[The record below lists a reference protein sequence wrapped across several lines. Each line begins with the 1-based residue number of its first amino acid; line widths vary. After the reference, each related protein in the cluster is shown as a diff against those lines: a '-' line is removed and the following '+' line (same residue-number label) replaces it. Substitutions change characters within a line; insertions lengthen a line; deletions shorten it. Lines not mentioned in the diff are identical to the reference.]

1 MRRITRHSC
10 NDAPVLE
17 EQETEGQRQLH
28 SLLLQQLDTGADI
41 DRCVAKRKCFAPA
54 TLYKPFGEQAAGV
67 RSLSQFQTL
76 QDGEQEMS
84 SLRELGLTDAEI
96 ELWRSRE
103 KSEAG
108 EKGRGVSAAPS
119 ARHQRL
125 QAIQDKMKARVEL
138 LSRPQRLSASRA
150 LSRREME
157 IERSLFQGSERLSF
171 LSALYHQEEDSQ
183 SGQDGTSSSDPL
195 DSLYRDVLGQKEP
208 GATGVFK
215 DVPSSDPEGCLNS
228 QTLPLNQP
236 DQLREADQSR
246 AQSDVDTSQLDGRRD
261 DSDQSENAQEASVHS
276 RLQGG
281 GVRDRLAWQKR
292 LSLSQPIGSLCTP
305 VGRGSEGTMKLTGP
319 VEEVSEEEIRKNRA
333 TEDEIRS
340 IPRFQSYQQGAPSK
354 VLCVKNLSSRASLA
368 QLISLFSRFQRPGA
382 PPLLYRLL
390 TGRMKGQAFITLPG
404 AEIAGKALE
413 LLNGY
418 RLLERPLVIEFGR
431 ERKTE

>member
-1 MRRITRHSC
+1 
-10 NDAPVLE
+10 
-17 EQETEGQRQLH
+17 
-28 SLLLQQLDTGADI
+28 
-41 DRCVAKRKCFAPA
+41 
-54 TLYKPFGEQAAGV
+54 
-67 RSLSQFQTL
+67 
-76 QDGEQEMS
+76 MS